1 MSGTAIPEVLVLGG
15 GYGGVLAAS
24 RLAQLGR
31 RARVTLVSD
40 RDELVH
46 RVRLHEALAGRPF
59 RRYPLRELVPRQV
72 RRVRG
77 RVTRV
82 SAADRAVVLAGGDAL
97 PFDYLLVALGS
108 RLALGVPGAR
118 DHAAWLASPESALA
132 GSARLALLP
141 AGAPVVVIGGGLT
154 AIETATE
161 IAEAHPRLAVTMVAR
176 HVGPGLSVEAV
187 AYLREVL
194 ADVGVGLAEGATATA
209 VGDGAVI
216 VDGAALPSA
225 LTVWAAGFAPAGPD
239 LDTDLHRD
247 DRGRLLVGADLR
259 AAGCADVFVAGD
271 AAAPPPGL
279 GFHRMAVS
287 TAMPMAAHAADG
299 IAALIRGGDPGHLRF
314 GHRGQC
320 VSLGRR
326 RALFQRS
333 DPYDRPVGGI
343 VTGRVAAMLKEV
355 VCRWLIGALRI
366 ERRWPGAFGW
376 PRDVEAVPPALA
388 PGPGP
393 GQHPNPGDH
402 WPP

>member
-1 MSGTAIPEVLVLGG
+1 MSDRAVPEILVLVG

-31 RARVTLVSD
+31 RARVTLISD
-40 RDELVH
+40 RVELVH

-59 RRYPLRELVPRQV
+59 RRYPLRELLPRGV
-72 RRVRG
+72 HRVCA

-82 SAADRAVVLAGGDAL
+82 SAAERVVALGDGAAL
-97 PFDYLLVALGS
+97 PFDYLLVTLGS
-108 RLALGVPGAR
+108 RLDLAVPGAGA
-118 DHAAWLASPESALA
+118 HAAWLASPDAALA
-132 GSARLALLP
+132 GAARLALLP
-141 AGAPVVVIGGGLT
+141 AGAPVVVIGGVLT

-161 IAEAHPRLAVTMVAR
+161 IAEAHPHLDVTMVAR
-176 HVGPGLSVEAV
+176 RLGPGLSAEAV
-187 AYLREVL
+187 AYLREAL
-194 ADVGVGLAEGATATA
+194 AEVGVRLDEGAEA
-209 VGDGAVI
+209 VAVEPGAVAI
-216 VDGAALPSA
+216 ARAAALPSA

-259 AAGCADVFVAGD
+259 AAGCRDVFVAGD

-299 IAALIRGGDPGHLRF
+299 VAALVRGGDPDHLRF

-333 DPYDRPVGGI
+333 DPFDRPVGGI
-343 VTGRVAAMLKEV
+343 VTGRIAAMLKEA
-355 VCRWLIGALRI
+355 VCRWIIGALRI
-366 ERRWPGAFGW
+366 EKRWPGAYGW
-376 PRDVEAVPPALA
+376 PRDVEAMPPALA
-388 PGPGP
+388 PAPPP
-393 GQHPNPGDH
+393 GQHQPGEDR
-402 WPP
+402 P